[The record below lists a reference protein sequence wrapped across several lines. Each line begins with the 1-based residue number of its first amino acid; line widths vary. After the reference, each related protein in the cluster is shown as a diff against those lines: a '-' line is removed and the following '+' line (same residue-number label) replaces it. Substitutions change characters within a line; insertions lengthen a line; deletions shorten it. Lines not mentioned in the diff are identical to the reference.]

1 MSYNRWPKRD
11 PIKNYFPVPNEIF
24 SIGLN
29 YREIS
34 LYCYLLR
41 LENRE
46 TYQCWPSYKTIG
58 KALGMSE
65 NTVSKYVHSLED
77 KALIRTE
84 PTTVVRTTVGHPMNG
99 NLRYTL
105 PPIQHAVDLY
115 HERQMEE
122 LARVSAQ
129 QRAQTRAAKLGVG
142 FTSPDNERSA

>member
-1 MSYNRWPKRD
+1 MSYNRWPKLD

-24 SIGLN
+24 NIGLD

-46 TYQCWPSYKTIG
+46 TYQCWPSYKNIG

-77 KALIRTE
+77 KALICTE
-84 PTTVVRTTVGHPMNG
+84 PTTVRTKDGRPMNG
-99 NLRYTL
+99 SLRYTI
-105 PPIQHAVDLY
+105 PPIQCAVDLY
-115 HERQMEE
+115 HECQMEE
-122 LARVSAQ
+122 LARASAQ
-129 QRAQTRAAKLGVG
+129 QRAQARAEKLGVA
-142 FTSPDNERSA
+142 FTPSDNARSA